1 MQKSELFRVQGI
13 AVGGIGPLDL
23 ALLPGECVGLTGASG
38 SGKSRLLRALA
49 DLDPHAGG
57 MWLAGESAAALSPWE
72 WRRRVAL
79 LPAESAWWHDTVGP
93 HFNAAPDTVRL
104 QRLGFEPAVM
114 DWRIDRLSSGEKQR
128 LALLRVLVLQPQ
140 VLLLDEPTA
149 NLDRDNAERAEA
161 LIREYLDA
169 NGAAAVWVGHDSKQ
183 LHAVTMRCLRVATQG
198 GITEVRETGS

>member
-1 MQKSELFRVQGI
+1 MKPSELFRVQDV

-23 ALLPGECVGLTGASG
+23 VLLPGECVGLTGASG

-49 DLDPHAGG
+49 DLDPHEGS

-93 HFNAAPDTVRL
+93 HFNAAPDAVWL

-128 LALLRVLVLQPQ
+128 LALLRVLALQSR

-161 LIREYLDA
+161 LIREYIETHA
-169 NGAAAVWVGHDSKQ
+169 AAAVWVGHDLAQ
-183 LHAVTMRCLRVATQG
+183 LHQVSTRCYRVDAG
-198 GITEVRETGS
+198 GSVSEERAA

>member
-1 MQKSELFRVQGI
+1 MQPSELFRVQSV
-13 AVGGIGPLDL
+13 ALGGIGPLDL
-23 ALLPGECVGLTGASG
+23 VLQPGECVGLTGASG

-49 DLDPHAGG
+49 DLDPHEGG
-57 MWLAGESAAALSPWE
+57 MWLAGEAAAALSPWQ

-79 LPAESAWWHDTVGP
+79 LPADSAWWHDTVGP
-93 HFNAAPDTVRL
+93 HFGAAPDTAWL
-104 QRLGFEPAVM
+104 QRLGFEPTVM

-128 LALLRVLVLQPQ
+128 LALLRVLDLQPR

-161 LIREYLDA
+161 LIREYLEA
-169 NGAAAVWVGHDSKQ
+169 NGAGAIWVGHDQEQ
-183 LHAVTMRCLRVATQG
+183 LNQVSTRCYRIATQG